1 MEIRER
7 DYLMRQF
14 HQLAKVLARLL
25 GFKENDDHVGALSY
39 MEESY
44 KEILDLDL
52 KEINA
57 MKPDELLDY
66 LLEKQNMNLPA
77 LEKTAEILREE
88 AYLYR
93 NGSISD
99 LFASRAEKALHL
111 LNYVQENDKTF
122 SFTRKALI
130 DSLRKDLAATN

>member
-25 GFKENDDHVGALSY
+25 GFKEKDDHAGAKSY
-39 MEESY
+39 IEESY

-57 MKPDELLDY
+57 MLPDELLDY
-66 LLEKQNMNLPA
+66 LLEKQKMNLAA

-122 SFTRKALI
+122 SFTRKAMI